1 MFIIKVY
8 KIINMKGVY
17 PLRTWHLQYVSEL
30 PYVFNDKPENVCN
43 QLNEIFK
50 DNFHHVIDN
59 V

>member
-1 MFIIKVY
+1 
-8 KIINMKGVY
+8 MKGVY